1 MIRLENRNANHFKF
15 YEFHGIEQNGRFIVK
30 GIYGRI
36 GQVGQE
42 TVIYDGTDKAEANK
56 EFERKKNEKLKKGY
70 NVVMRGGQTVEAPEE
85 KKRLLIF
92 L

>member
-30 GIYGRI
+30 GVFGRI
-36 GQVGQE
+36 GNAGQE
-42 TVIYDGTDKAEANK
+42 TIIYDGTDKAAANK
-56 EFERKKNEKLKKGY
+56 EFERKKNEKIKKGY
-70 NVVMRGGQTVEAPEE
+70 NVVMQDGRTVEAPAE
-85 KKRLLIF
+85 KKSLLIF

>member
-1 MIRLENRNANHFKF
+1 MLRLENRQANHLKF

-36 GQVGQE
+36 GQAGQE
-42 TVIYDGTDKAEANK
+42 TVIYDGTDRGEANR

-70 NVVMRGGQTVEAPEE
+70 NVVSKDGRSIQAPEE
-85 KKRLLIF
+85 KKSLLIF